1 MIPRRPARAPARACG
16 PRFPRGWF
24 ARTAPALA
32 PPADSGSG
40 RSTRRCALGLEAPE
54 PRLELI
60 EVALVLD
67 RRPQPAARAPRRRL
81 GRRRCDLPAAR
92 RFVRRRAGRFAWGDD
107 TERGPWVGIGV
118 RDGEH
123 IVERRPG
130 WGTRRRGRGA
140 SRSAGEN

>member
-54 PRLELI
+54 PGLELI
-60 EVALVLD
+60 EVALVLH
-67 RRPQPAARAPRRRL
+67 RRPEPAAGAPRRRL
-81 GRRRCDLPAAR
+81 RRWATLAGRSGRGRRAPRAPRAPSAR
-92 RFVRRRAGRFAWGDD
+92 RFG
-107 TERGPWVGIGV
+107 
-118 RDGEH
+118 
-123 IVERRPG
+123 
-130 WGTRRRGRGA
+130 
-140 SRSAGEN
+140 SAEELV

>member
-1 MIPRRPARAPARACG
+1 MTPRRPACAPARACG

-40 RSTRRCALGLEAPE
+40 RSTRRCALGLEALE

-67 RRPQPAARAPRRRL
+67 GRPELAARTPRWRR
-81 GRRRCDLPAAR
+81 RRRCALSAAR
-92 RFVRRRAGRFAWGDD
+92 RLFGRA
-107 TERGPWVGIGV
+107 E
-118 RDGEH
+118 EL
-123 IVERRPG
+123 VEREPAGLLR
-130 WGTRRRGRGA
+130 
-140 SRSAGEN
+140 SR